1 MKNFIQFLTLLF
13 ALATATAADD
23 APKKITPEKEWTGS
37 VADQALANTAPGLIT
52 SNDAW
57 KGLWKSWK
65 LDGEAPVIDFA
76 KSLVL
81 VNTTVGSRLNLS
93 VSLDNKGDL
102 KSLGMATRDLRP
114 GFRYVLAQVSL
125 AGVKSVNG
133 KALGQEKA
141 AAGATESASIKGKI
155 TCAAATEIPQGAK
168 LTLSLV
174 DVSRA
179 DAAAIT
185 LAKVEL
191 AELKT
196 FPISYELP
204 FDPAKLTHK
213 VPNFY
218 ALSARIEKEGKLLF
232 INDTRIEV
240 LDDAGNLKK
249 ELPLPVIVVK

>member
-1 MKNFIQFLTLLF
+1 MKHFIQFITLLL
-13 ALATATAADD
+13 ALSTATAADD
-23 APKKITPEKEWTGS
+23 APKKVTPEKEWTGS
-37 VADQALANTAPGLIT
+37 VADQALAQKAPPLIT
-52 SNDAW
+52 SGDAW
-57 KGLWKSWK
+57 KGLWVSWK
-65 LDGEAPVIDFA
+65 LEGEAPAIDFT
-76 KSLVL
+76 KSLVI

-93 VSLDNKGDL
+93 LSLNDKGDL
-102 KSLGMATRDLRP
+102 KALAMATRDLRP

-133 KALGQEKA
+133 KALGDEKS
-141 AAGATESASIKGKI
+141 AAGTSITGKI

-191 AELKT
+191 ANLKT
-196 FPISYELP
+196 FPISYELL
-204 FDPAKLTHK
+204 FDPAKLTNK

-249 ELPLPVIVVK
+249 DVPLPVIVVK

>member
-1 MKNFIQFLTLLF
+1 MKSLLHFLSLLCT
-13 ALATATAADD
+13 LATALAADD

-37 VADQALANTAPGLIT
+37 VADQALAQKAPSLIT
-52 SNDAW
+52 SGDAW
-57 KGLWKSWK
+57 KDLWKSWK
-65 LDGEAPVIDFA
+65 LEGEAPTIDFA

-93 VSLDNKGDL
+93 MSLDDKGDL
-102 KSLGMATRDLRP
+102 KAIAMATRDLRP

-141 AAGATESASIKGKI
+141 GASESASIKGKI
-155 TCAAATEIPQGAK
+155 TCAAAAEIPQGAK
-168 LTLSLV
+168 LSLALQ

-179 DAAAIT
+179 DAASIT
-185 LAKVEL
+185 LAKVEQ
-191 AELKT
+191 ADLKT

-204 FDPAKLTHK
+204 FDPAKLTNK

-240 LDDAGNLKK
+240 LDEAGNLKK
-249 ELPLPVIVVK
+249 EVSLPVIVVK

>member
-1 MKNFIQFLTLLF
+1 MKSLLHFLSLLCT
-13 ALATATAADD
+13 LATAFAADD

-37 VADQALANTAPGLIT
+37 VADQALARTAPGLIT

-57 KGLWKSWK
+57 KGLWTSWK
-65 LDGEAPVIDFA
+65 LEGEAPTIDFA
-76 KSLVL
+76 KSLVIL
-81 VNTTVGSRLNLS
+81 NTTVGSRLNLS
-93 VSLDNKGDL
+93 MSLDAKGDL
-102 KSLGMATRDLRP
+102 KALAMATRDLRP

-133 KALGQEKA
+133 KALGEEKA
-141 AAGATESASIKGKI
+141 AAGSSIKGKI
-155 TCAAATEIPQGAK
+155 TCAATTEIPQGAK
-168 LTLSLV
+168 LTLALQ

-191 AELKT
+191 ADLKT

-204 FDPAKLTHK
+204 FDPAKLPHK

-232 INDTRIEV
+232 INDTRIEI
-240 LDDAGNLKK
+240 LDEAGNLKK
-249 ELPLPVIVVK
+249 DVPLPVIVVK